1 MILEGT
7 KVRNTVLLRRLG
19 RGGMGEVYEG
29 RDDTLQRMVAVKVLR
44 SEKRLDPLAKQRFLR
59 EARILSKVEHPN
71 ICRVLDFVEQQD
83 TDFIVLELVPGGT
96 LGEVIDDGLTADE
109 MRGIAD
115 QIAGALA
122 AAHSL
127 GIVHRDLKPSNV
139 IVTPDHT
146 VKILDFGLARTFGE
160 STSGAL
166 SADRAVEF
174 DQAVPQ
180 GSLTAT
186 GGVLG
191 TPAYMS
197 PEQARGEPATAASDM
212 YSFGLILQ
220 RLFTGEEPYPAG
232 ISVDELFHRAMWG
245 DTIEPT
251 GLQRG
256 LMRLIDDLEQ
266 LDPSARPTAIACTER
281 LRWIW
286 ETPNRRVKRAARL
299 AVAVTLVVATCVSTL
314 GFVRARRAQR
324 RAEASEM
331 AAEHAEAQAVAV
343 NAFLADMLAAADPRR
358 MGRDVKVVD
367 ILDQA
372 ADGVGTTFANQPL
385 TEAAVRNTLGGTY
398 LSLGAFTAAQEH
410 LERAESVRSGLLGE
424 DSTPALETRTELAK
438 LLMAQGKLD
447 DAENRLAEIAATCG
461 QNLGNQNR
469 VCLNSATAY
478 GEALYHQRKF
488 DEAIAVLEGVR
499 AAYPAEGDVA
509 GRLQADLALSS
520 VYREVERDDEAEVLI
535 REAVSTASG
544 ALGKV
549 HPTTLRAVQSLA
561 VLEDRR
567 GNSQEAERLFRQ
579 ILSHCSTVFGPDH
592 PSTLRTTL
600 NVAVAMTRLGRFE
613 SAEQILVPLVAQC
626 RDKLGPVH
634 MTTLESMRC
643 LGWAISE
650 QEGRETEPEPIYRQR
665 YEDCTLLLGPE
676 HRVTLETESVLANYY
691 LWLGRSNEAEVLFRD
706 VLAKRRKIFG
716 EDHPATLRSKRDLG
730 KVLRATGR
738 ESEADSLT

>member
-1 MILEGT
+1 MSLEGT

-29 RDDTLQRMVAVKVLR
+29 RDDKLQRMVAVKVLR
-44 SEKRLDPLAKQRFLR
+44 AERRLDPLAKQRFLR

-83 TDFIVLELVPGGT
+83 TDFIVLELVPGAT
-96 LGEVIDDGLTADE
+96 LGEAIDDGLTAE
-109 MRGIAD
+109 EKRSIAD
-115 QIAGALA
+115 QISGALA
-122 AAHSL
+122 SAHGL

-139 IVTPDHT
+139 MVTPDRT

-160 STSGAL
+160 AGLGGFQSEEPGEGDPIAHFAT
-166 SADRAVEF
+166 
-174 DQAVPQ
+174 
-180 GSLTAT
+180 LTAT

-220 RLFTGEEPYPAG
+220 KLFTGEEPYPAG
-232 ISVDELFHRAMWG
+232 ISPDELFHRAMWG
-245 DTIEPT
+245 DTIQPT

-256 LMRLIDDLEQ
+256 LLRLIDDLEQ
-266 LDPSARPTAIACTER
+266 LDPAARPTAIACAER

-286 ETPNRRVKRAARL
+286 ETPKRRVKRAARL
-299 AVAVTLVVATCVSTL
+299 AVAVALVLATCVSTL

-331 AAEHAEAQAVAV
+331 AAQHAEAQAVAV
-343 NAFLADMLAAADPRR
+343 NSFLTDMLAAADPRR

-372 ADGVGTTFANQPL
+372 AEGVGTTFANEPL
-385 TEAAVRNTLGGTY
+385 TEAAVRNTLGTTY
-398 LSLGAFTAAQEH
+398 LSLGAFTDARQH
-410 LERAESVRSGLLGE
+410 LERAESIRAGRLGE
-424 DSTPALETRTELAK
+424 DAAPALETRTELAK
-438 LLMAQGKLD
+438 LLMAEGKLD
-447 DAENRLAEIAATCG
+447 DAENRLAEIAASCG
-461 QNLGNQNR
+461 QNLEEQNR
-469 VCLNSATAY
+469 ICLNATTAY
-478 GEALYHQRKF
+478 GQALYHQRKF
-488 DEAIAVLEGVR
+488 NEAIVVLEGVR
-499 AAYPAEGDVA
+499 EAYPAEGDVA

-535 REAVSTASG
+535 RNAVSTASG

-549 HPTTLRAVQSLA
+549 HPTTLQAVQLLA

-579 ILSHCSTVFGPDH
+579 ILSQCSTVFGPDH

-600 NVAVAMTRLGRFE
+600 NVAVAMTRLGRLE
-613 SAEQILVPLVAQC
+613 SAEEILVPLVSQC
-626 RDKLGPVH
+626 RDTLGPVH

-650 QEGRETEPEPIYRQR
+650 QKGREAEPEPIYRQR
-665 YEDCTLLLGPE
+665 YEDCRRLLGPE

-691 LWLGRSNEAEVLFRD
+691 LWLGRHGDAETLFRD
-706 VLAKRRKIFG
+706 VLEKRRKIYG